1 MVHWKEDLTQ
11 GSWRDTPPGVADPSQ
26 DMAAVFVARE
36 RRRLLFIRGIDI
48 RWAQSYQGLLK
59 PYSGEG
65 WLVK

>member
-1 MVHWKEDLTQ
+1 MWADGRQGMVA
-11 GSWRDTPPGVADPSQ
+11 GFTPQ
-26 DMAAVFVARE
+26 E
-36 RRRLLFIRGIDI
+36 RGRVPIKAKIDI